1 MSPDE
6 YEDPAVLYD
15 AISTHEKVAHKCYD
29 FIMFKRSCIKD

>member
-15 AISTHEKVAHKCYD
+15 AISTHEKVAHKCVVLIYGHA
-29 FIMFKRSCIKD
+29 